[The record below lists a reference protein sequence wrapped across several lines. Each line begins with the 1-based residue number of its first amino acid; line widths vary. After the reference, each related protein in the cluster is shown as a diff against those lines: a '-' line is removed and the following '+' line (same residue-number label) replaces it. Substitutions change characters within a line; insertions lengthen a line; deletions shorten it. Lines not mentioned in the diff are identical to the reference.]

1 MILSTRDVLEMLD
14 RFSEVVMLIDFYGG
28 LLTEKQRMIMSYHF
42 EEDMSLSEISQELNI
57 SRQAVHDIIKRS
69 EKALREYENELG
81 LMKRFL
87 MQKEKLIRIKNI
99 LSAMDNNSSSIDMA
113 IRLIDQLIDM

>member
-1 MILSTRDVLEMLD
+1 MLD
-14 RFSEVVMLIDFYGG
+14 KFSEIVMLIDFYGG
-28 LLTEKQRMIMSYHF
+28 LLTDKQRMIMSYHF
-42 EEDMSLSEISQELNI
+42 EEDMSLSEISEELDI

-87 MQKEKLIRIKNI
+87 MQREKLIKVKNF
-99 LSAMDNNSSSIDMA
+99 LSAKDKDSNSIDMA
-113 IRLIDQLIDM
+113 IEIIDQLIDM